1 MMDLELSGKTVLI
14 TGASKGIGLAVA
26 EAFALEGCDLRLVA
40 RSGEALEAAAQKLRA
55 AQGVDVQ
62 WHALD
67 LASRDSAARLRGL
80 CEGIDVLVN
89 NAGSI
94 PAGTVLDI
102 DEERWRHAWD
112 LKVFGYINLSRACY
126 AAMQARGTGGVIV
139 NVIGTTAERLD
150 SGYIAGS
157 SANAAL
163 VAFTRALGS
172 TSDAAG
178 VRVLGVSP
186 GPVYSDRL
194 ETLVKRRS
202 ITRYG
207 DESRW
212 REIFANMPFGR
223 PAQPSEIADS
233 VVFLASPRSSYT
245 TGAVLTIDGGLAAR
259 GPAP

>member
-1 MMDLELSGKTVLI
+1 MDLQLNGKSVLV
-14 TGASKGIGLAVA
+14 TGASKGIGFAVA
-26 EAFALEGCDLRLVA
+26 QAFAQEGCDLRLVA
-40 RSGEALEAAAQKLRA
+40 RSADALASAADQLRA
-55 AQGVDVQ
+55 AHGVDVQ
-62 WHALD
+62 GHALD
-67 LASRDSAARLRGL
+67 MSSRDNAGKLPAL
-80 CEGIDVLVN
+80 CEGVDVLVN

-102 DEERWRHAWD
+102 DEERWRSAWD

-126 AAMQARGTGGVIV
+126 AAMKARGAGGVIV

-157 SANAAL
+157 SGNAAL

-172 TSDAAG
+172 TSDEAG
-178 VRVLGVSP
+178 VRVVGVSP

-194 ETLVKRRS
+194 EMLVKRRS
-202 ITRYG
+202 VARFG
-207 DESRW
+207 EESRW
-212 REIFANMPFGR
+212 REIFGNMPFGR
-223 PAQPSEIADS
+223 PAQPAEIASS

>member
-1 MMDLELSGKTVLI
+1 MDLQLRGKRVLV
-14 TGASKGIGLAVA
+14 TGASRGIGYAVA
-26 EAFALEGCDLRLVA
+26 KAFAQEGCNLRLVA
-40 RSGEALEAAAQKLRA
+40 RTEKALDSASRELHAAHGVDLQWQALDMASRESAAQLPA
-55 AQGVDVQ
+55 
-62 WHALD
+62 
-67 LASRDSAARLRGL
+67 L
-80 CEGIDVLVN
+80 CEGVDILVN

-102 DEERWRHAWD
+102 DEDRWRTAWD
-112 LKVFGYINLSRACY
+112 LKVFGYINLSRVCY
-126 AAMQARGTGGVIV
+126 AAMKARGSGGVIV

-157 SANAAL
+157 SGNAAL

-172 TSDAAG
+172 TSDEAG
-178 VRVLGVSP
+178 VRVVGVSP
-186 GPVYSDRL
+186 GPVDSDRL
-194 ETLVKRRS
+194 EMLVKRRS
-202 ITRYG
+202 IARFG

-223 PAQPSEIADS
+223 PAQPAEIAAS
-233 VVFLASPRSSYT
+233 VVFLASPCSSYT

>member
-1 MMDLELSGKTVLI
+1 MDLHLSGKRILI
-14 TGASKGIGLAVA
+14 TGASKGIGYAVA
-26 EAFALEGCDLRLVA
+26 EAFAQEGCHLRLVA
-40 RSGEALEAAAQKLRA
+40 RSENALALAARELQA
-55 AQGVDVQ
+55 AYGVDVQ
-62 WHALD
+62 IQPLD
-67 LASRDSAARLRGL
+67 LASRDSAAQLPAL

-94 PAGTVLDI
+94 PAGTLLDI
-102 DEERWRHAWD
+102 DEARWRDAWD
-112 LKVFGYINLSRACY
+112 LKVFGYINLSRVCFG
-126 AAMQARGTGGVIV
+126 AMKANANGGVIV

-186 GPVYSDRL
+186 GPVESDRL
-194 ETLVKRRS
+194 EMLVKRRS
-202 ITRYG
+202 LTRFG

-212 REIFANMPFGR
+212 REILTNMPFGR
-223 PAQPSEIADS
+223 PAKPAEIAAS

-245 TGAVLTIDGGLAAR
+245 SGAVMTIDGGLAAR

>member
-1 MMDLELSGKTVLI
+1 MDLELKGKRVLV
-14 TGASKGIGLAVA
+14 TGASKGIGFAVA
-26 EAFALEGCDLRLVA
+26 EAFAQEGCDLRLAA
-40 RSGEALEAAAQKLRA
+40 RSPDALATAADKLRA
-55 AQGVDVQ
+55 DYGVDVEWQ
-62 WHALD
+62 AVD
-67 LASRDSAARLRGL
+67 IAKGGERLAAL
-80 CEGIDVLVN
+80 CEGMDILVN

-94 PAGTVLDI
+94 PAGTVLDV
-102 DEERWRHAWD
+102 DEERWRAAWD

-126 AAMQARGTGGVIV
+126 AAMKARGDGVIV

-157 SANAAL
+157 SGNAAL

-178 VRVLGVSP
+178 VRVVGVSP

-194 ETLVKRRS
+194 EMLVKRRALA
-202 ITRYG
+202 RFG

-212 REIFANMPFGR
+212 TEILANMPFGR
-223 PAQPSEIADS
+223 PAQATEIAAS

-259 GPAP
+259 GPAT

>member
-1 MMDLELSGKTVLI
+1 MDLHLAGRRVLV
-14 TGASKGIGLAVA
+14 TGASKGIGYAVA
-26 EAFALEGCDLRLVA
+26 RAFAEEGCSLRLVA
-40 RSGEALEAAAQKLRA
+40 RSADALQAAAETLRREH
-55 AQGVDVQ
+55 GVAVEAV
-62 WHALD
+62 ALD
-67 LASRDSAARLRGL
+67 LAAPAAKAQLAGL
-80 CEGIDVLVN
+80 CRDVDILVN

-94 PAGTVLDI
+94 PAGTVEDV
-102 DEERWRHAWD
+102 DEERWRAAWD

-126 AAMQARGTGGVIV
+126 VAMKARGRGVIV

-157 SANAAL
+157 SGNAAL

-178 VRVLGVSP
+178 VRVVGVSP
-186 GPVYSDRL
+186 GPVHSDRL
-194 ETLVKRRS
+194 EGLVKRRAKL
-202 ITRYG
+202 RFG

-223 PAQPSEIADS
+223 PGQPEEVAAA
-233 VVFLASPRSSYT
+233 VVFLASDRSSYT
-245 TGAVLTIDGGLAAR
+245 TGCVLTIDGGLAAR

>member
-1 MMDLELSGKTVLI
+1 
-14 TGASKGIGLAVA
+14 
-26 EAFALEGCDLRLVA
+26 
-40 RSGEALEAAAQKLRA
+40 
-55 AQGVDVQ
+55 VQ

-67 LASRDSAARLRGL
+67 LACRVNADRLPVL
-80 CEGIDVLVN
+80 CEGIDILVN

-94 PAGTVLDI
+94 PSGTVLDV
-102 DEERWRHAWD
+102 DEERWRMAWD

-126 AAMQARGTGGVIV
+126 AAMKARGQGGVIV

-157 SANAAL
+157 SGNAAL

-172 TSDAAG
+172 TSDEAG
-178 VRVLGVSP
+178 VRVVGVSP
-186 GPVYSDRL
+186 GPVDSDRL
-194 ETLVKRRS
+194 EMLVKRRS
-202 ITRYG
+202 VARFS

-223 PAQPSEIADS
+223 PAQPAEVAAS

>member
-1 MMDLELSGKTVLI
+1 MDLQLSGKRVLI
-14 TGASKGIGLAVA
+14 TGASKGIGYAVA
-26 EAFALEGCDLRLVA
+26 EAFAQEGCDLRLVA
-40 RSGEALEAAAQKLRA
+40 RSADALAAAAARLRA
-55 AQGVDVQ
+55 AHGVNVQ
-62 WHALD
+62 CEPLD
-67 LASRDSAARLRGL
+67 LASGESVVHLGAL
-80 CEGIDVLVN
+80 CEGIDILVN

-102 DEERWRHAWD
+102 DDARWRGAWD
-112 LKVFGYINLSRACY
+112 LKVFGYINLSRACF
-126 AAMQARGTGGVIV
+126 AAMKTRGSGGVIV

-163 VAFTRALGS
+163 VAVTRALGS
-172 TSDAAG
+172 TSDAIG

-194 ETLVKRRS
+194 EALVKRRS
-202 ITRYG
+202 VTRFG

-223 PAQPSEIADS
+223 PAQPVEIADS

>member
-1 MMDLELSGKTVLI
+1 MELNLAGRRVLV
-14 TGASKGIGLAVA
+14 TGASKGIGFAVA
-26 EAFALEGCDLRLVA
+26 RAFAQEGCALRLVA
-40 RSGEALEAAAQKLRA
+40 RSADGLHTAAEALRREHGAA
-55 AQGVDVQ
+55 VETV
-62 WHALD
+62 ALD
-67 LASRDSAARLRGL
+67 LASADARHRLADL
-80 CEGIDVLVN
+80 CGDIDILVN

-94 PAGTVLDI
+94 PAGTLEDVA
-102 DEERWRHAWD
+102 EERWRAAWD

-126 AAMQARGTGGVIV
+126 TAMKARGRGVIV

-157 SANAAL
+157 SGNAAL

-186 GPVYSDRL
+186 GPVASDRL
-194 ETLVKRRS
+194 EMLVKRRA
-202 ITRYG
+202 RLRLG
-207 DESRW
+207 DENRW

-223 PAQPSEIADS
+223 PAQPEEVAAS
-233 VVFLASPRSSYT
+233 VVFLASDRSSYT
-245 TGAVLTIDGGLAAR
+245 TGCVLTIDGGLAAR